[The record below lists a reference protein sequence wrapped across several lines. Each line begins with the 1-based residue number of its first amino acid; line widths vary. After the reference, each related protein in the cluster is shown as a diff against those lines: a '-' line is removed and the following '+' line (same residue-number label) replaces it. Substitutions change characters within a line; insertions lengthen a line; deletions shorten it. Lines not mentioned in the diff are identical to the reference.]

1 MRLTFQQ
8 LHWDTYERLLERRAV
23 TTRRLEQG
31 RVRPIH
37 KNIAESESVES
48 KMIWNYIGAEPPY
61 HCRRTLDQYGYPN
74 LRSTKARDDD
84 QMLWKRTRPKSSA
97 LITTSSASHEQNFQD
112 RQPSIG
118 PDIFQKFRRFFPK
131 RHQESDREAL
141 QNPGKKAE
149 VKNRGGNVLMIDQ
162 LWLWAL
168 DEHTVVTFFPKKDP
182 VGSEGRLY
190 QQADLHDDLYNEANS
205 GLQSVPDAETFASLI
220 VQRAV
225 TMLLD
230 RTAHRHLQ
238 VLRIYEESISILVS
252 SIEHLGP
259 LA

>member
-1 MRLTFQQ
+1 MI
-8 LHWDTYERLLERRAV
+8 
-23 TTRRLEQG
+23 TRRLEQG

-37 KNIAESESVES
+37 KNIATSESVES

-84 QMLWKRTRPKSSA
+84 QMLWKRTRPKSSP
-97 LITTSSASHEQNFQD
+97 LVTTSSTPHEHTSQDHEPSTESSKFQ
-112 RQPSIG
+112 RI
-118 PDIFQKFRRFFPK
+118 RRSFPK
-131 RHQESDREAL
+131 RRQVNDDEAL
-141 QNPGKKAE
+141 RKSGEKAE
-149 VKNRGGNVLMIDQ
+149 TKNQGGNVLMIDQ

-182 VGSEGRLY
+182 VVSEGRLY
-190 QQADLHDDLYNEANS
+190 QQADLHDDLYSEANS
-205 GLQSVPDAETFASLI
+205 GLESAPDAETFASLV

-252 SIEHLGP
+252 YIEHLDP
-259 LA
+259 LG